1 MPKISVITK
10 FIVLILTIVLVAG
23 AIVFALKDKI
33 AASAR
38 KIYEKQNMLAA
49 IETRENNFSGLK
61 ADYETVKEKMPIM
74 RTILP
79 DEDNIGAAIDRLESV
94 AVQTGNEQILSFERL
109 SRPESLEIANS
120 ISYTAA
126 LTGNIGSFVS
136 YFDGIKKLPYPIE
149 ISSISI
155 ANGSGISENNTRL
168 NYSAKIFIKK
178 N

>member
-1 MPKISVITK
+1 MFKTSIITK
-10 FIVLILTIVLVAG
+10 FIILILAIVLVAG
-23 AIVFALKDKI
+23 AIVFTLKDKI
-33 AASAR
+33 AASAQ
-38 KIYEKQNMLAA
+38 KIYEKQNMLAV
-49 IETRENNFSGLK
+49 IGMRENNLASLK
-61 ADYETVKEKMPIM
+61 ADYEIVKEKMPIM

-79 DEDNIGAAIDRLESV
+79 DEDNIGTAIDRLESM
-94 AVQTGNEQILSFERL
+94 ATQTGNEQVLNFERL

-120 ISYTAA
+120 ISYTAT
-126 LTGNIGSFVS
+126 LTGNIGSFVA

>member
-1 MPKISVITK
+1 MPKVSIITK
-10 FIVLILTIVLVAG
+10 FVILNLTIVLVAG
-23 AIVFALKDKI
+23 TIVFTLKDKI
-33 AASAR
+33 VASAR
-38 KIYEKQNMLAA
+38 KINEKQNMLAA
-49 IETRENNFSGLK
+49 IEIRENNLASLK
-61 ADYETVKEKMPIM
+61 ADYEIVKEKMPIM
-74 RTILP
+74 RTMLP
-79 DEDNIGAAIDRLESV
+79 DEDNIGAAIDRLESL
-94 AVQTGNEQILSFERL
+94 AIQTGNVQVLNFERL

-120 ISYTAA
+120 ISYTAT

-168 NYSAKIFIKK
+168 NYGAKIFIKK